1 MTEAH
6 EAWLREICDAMCD
19 YEAGNSLRIHHF
31 LKVHAFARQIGL
43 HEGLSGEE
51 QFTLEAAAL
60 THDIGIKPAIEQ
72 TGACPGPLQER
83 LGPPVA
89 EPMLRSLGLPEEV
102 ISRVC
107 FLIGH
112 HHTTVGVEGID
123 WRILLEADY
132 LVNMIE
138 NGHSMQQIDAYRTN
152 VFRTR
157 EGLRLLERVIPAE
170 IRKGS

>member
-1 MTEAH
+1 MEKRH
-6 EAWLREICDAMCD
+6 ETLLTALCDAMCE
-19 YEAGNSLRIHHF
+19 YEAGCSLRIHHF

-43 HEGLSGEE
+43 RQELPEE
-51 QFTLEAAAL
+51 TQFILEAAAL
-60 THDIGIKPAIEQ
+60 AHDIGIKPAIEQ

-89 EPMLRSLGLPEEV
+89 EPMLRSLGFDEQV

-112 HHTTVGVEGID
+112 HHTTVDVEGVD

-132 LVNMIE
+132 LVNSVENSHTPAQIE
-138 NGHSMQQIDAYRTN
+138 AFRKN
-152 VFRTR
+152 VFRT
-157 EGLRLLERVIPAE
+157 P
-170 IRKGS
+170 